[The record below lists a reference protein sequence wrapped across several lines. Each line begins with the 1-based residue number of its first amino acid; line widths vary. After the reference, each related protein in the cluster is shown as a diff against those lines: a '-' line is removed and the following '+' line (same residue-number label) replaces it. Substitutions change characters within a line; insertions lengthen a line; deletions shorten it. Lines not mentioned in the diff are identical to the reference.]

1 MKKKNTKQNTV
12 YFDLIEKRVD
22 GFKHFERELMF
33 EVAEQYF
40 DTKEVHSKLE
50 E

>member
-1 MKKKNTKQNTV
+1 MKKKQKTLSK
-12 YFDLIEKRVD
+12 IRVD
-22 GFKHFERELMF
+22 SFKHFERELMF